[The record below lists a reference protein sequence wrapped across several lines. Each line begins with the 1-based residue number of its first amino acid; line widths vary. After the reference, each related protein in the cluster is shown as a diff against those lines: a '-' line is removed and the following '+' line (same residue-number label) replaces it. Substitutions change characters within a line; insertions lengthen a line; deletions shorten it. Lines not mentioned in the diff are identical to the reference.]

1 MIFKNLTALL
11 RGHKRIIL
19 YGDPEELQWVGDGGA
34 IYPLHGMPGM
44 IEDDL
49 PAVFDVPEKDE
60 GKYLIDHH
68 LTLPA
73 TLSYEDTDPRGET
86 QLRPEPWVLK
96 RYDTLYVPVQTSKGL
111 RFYNPDYLKPLKD
124 MQGTLEV
131 YERHTEDGKLYFAL
145 KSGFLLQAIVLP
157 MAPEYGQLL
166 GELLELCAAL
176 QQAVEST
183 AGERAV
189 EDAGPYKG
197 EDTTKTEIEGQ
208 MGFVE
213 AGET

>member
-131 YERHTEDGKLYFAL
+131 YERHTEDGELYFAL

-176 QQAVEST
+176 QQTVEST
-183 AGERAV
+183 TPSGADAPPPPEGEAR
-189 EDAGPYKG
+189 
-197 EDTTKTEIEGQ
+197 EIEGQ

-213 AGET
+213 AGDS